1 MRRQRR
7 TKEQW
12 DSIFASQLTSGLSA
26 SEYCAKHGIH
36 LKTFSARKSD
46 FKKRKELPNSS
57 KLVKVVSSKPKVV
70 PSTPSLSVVYRD
82 VTLNL
87 DQAVDVRWLADVMKA
102 LAS

>member
-12 DSIFASQLTSGLSA
+12 DSIFAAQLTSGLSA
-26 SEYCAKHGIH
+26 SEYCAKHCIH

-46 FKKRKELPNSS
+46 FKKRKELPNSN
-57 KLVKVVSSKPKVV
+57 KLVKVVTSKPKVV
-70 PSTPSLSVVYRD
+70 PPTPSLSVVYRD
-82 VTLNL
+82 VRLNL